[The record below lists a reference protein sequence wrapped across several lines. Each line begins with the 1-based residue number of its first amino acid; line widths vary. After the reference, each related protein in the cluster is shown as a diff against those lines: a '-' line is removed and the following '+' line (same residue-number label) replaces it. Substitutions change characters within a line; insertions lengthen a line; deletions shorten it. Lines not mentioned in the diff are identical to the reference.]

1 MVPRH
6 GYRRGQRERGRIGRF
21 GLLLALLAVLCQSLA
36 LLPQPAMAMPM
47 SMPMSALPADAA
59 LFAGGYILCQDDDGT
74 AAPAPDGKAP
84 CQHCVDCPLCQVA
97 VHIGGALVP
106 PPAPVLPPPSAQ
118 AIAVARTAP
127 TPAWRRLAATSHQPR
142 APPSVTS
149 L

>member
-6 GYRRGQRERGRIGRF
+6 GHRRGQEGRGRIGRF

-36 LLPQPAMAMPM
+36 LLPQSAMAMPM
-47 SMPMSALPADAA
+47 VAPSALPADAA

-74 AAPAPDGKAP
+74 AAPASDGKAP

-97 VHIGGALVP
+97 FHIGSALVP

-118 AIAVARTAP
+118 AIALARAVSAP
-127 TPAWRRLAATSHQPR
+127 ARYFFAATSHQPR